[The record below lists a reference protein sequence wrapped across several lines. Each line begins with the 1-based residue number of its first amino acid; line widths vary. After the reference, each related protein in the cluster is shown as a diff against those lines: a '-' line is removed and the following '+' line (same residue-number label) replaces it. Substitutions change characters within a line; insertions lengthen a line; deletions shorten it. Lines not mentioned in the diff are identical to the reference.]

1 MLLRL
6 LNQGGL
12 SPPLFAAEGDTSSGG
27 ADTTSAGAGQEAPV
41 TVAAGSSDQAADTV
55 AAGTDTVAA
64 GETAASDWRVRR
76 IAELTGQNSKNKQRI
91 VELEQLL
98 AQQKIAKTPAGEASG
113 KTYTDDE
120 IAALVTERATNMS
133 AYDLYN
139 TKCNDTA
146 RAGFAAYSDFQAKL
160 DTLKAAAPL
169 VPDFMEQAWEIGNAH
184 DIIYE
189 LGKDPAR
196 GQEIM
201 AMRPTQRAVA
211 LAKLVAEVEKK
222 PKVVQPSKAPPPNP
236 TRVGT
241 QGTQE
246 KDLTNIQNMD
256 DWVKERTRQVDER
269 TAARRKK

>member
-1 MLLRL
+1 MLLTL
-6 LNQGGL
+6 LNQGWL
-12 SPPLFAAEGDTSSGG
+12 QSPFFAVDGETSSGG
-27 ADTTSAGAGQEAPV
+27 DPAGAGQEAAV
-41 TVAAGSSDQAADTV
+41 TVAAGSSDQAAGADTP
-55 AAGTDTVAA
+55 AAGADTVAA
-64 GETAASDWRVRR
+64 GETDWRVRR
-76 IAELTGQNSKNKQRI
+76 ISELTGQNSKNKQRI

-98 AQQKIAKTPAGEASG
+98 AQQKVAQTPAGQAAG
-113 KTYTDDE
+113 KTYTDEE
-120 IAALVTERATNMS
+120 ISALVTERATNMS

-146 RAGFAAYSDFQAKL
+146 KAGFATYPDFQAKL

-222 PKVVQPSKAPPPNP
+222 PKTTPTSKAPPPNP

-269 TAARRKK
+269 NAARRKR